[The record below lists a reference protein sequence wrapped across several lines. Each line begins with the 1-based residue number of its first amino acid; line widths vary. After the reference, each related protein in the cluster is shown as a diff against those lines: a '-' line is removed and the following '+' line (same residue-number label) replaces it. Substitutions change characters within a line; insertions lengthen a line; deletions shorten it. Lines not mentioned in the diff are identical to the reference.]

1 MSRLAKRPI
10 ILPKGN
16 ELKVVNG
23 VIKLKGPKGSTSLD
37 LINGI
42 DVKVE
47 DEKVIVLRD
56 ENVALDNSLYGLY
69 WALIRNLVIGAN
81 EGFEKRLTMIG
92 VGYRAAIKGNM
103 LDVQVGFSHP
113 TMVEIPSGI
122 KVTIEKTGEI
132 IISGSDKHLVGQF
145 AATVRAIKPP
155 EPYKGKGIRYKDEYV
170 RKKAGKAAKAKA

>member
-23 VIKLKGPKGSTSLD
+23 VIQMKGPKGSTSLD
-37 LINGI
+37 LIKGI

-47 DEKVIVLRD
+47 DGKVIVLRD
-56 ENVALDNSLYGLY
+56 ESIALDNSLYGLY
-69 WALIRNLVIGAN
+69 WALIRNLVIGAS

-132 IISGSDKHLVGQF
+132 IINGADKHLVGQF